1 MVFAVFVELAGCAVQ
16 GEQYVFACFV
26 ACGFG
31 CFDDQLQR
39 FFVAVQV
46 RCETAFVADGS
57 WKAFAVTQFFQCV
70 ENFGAATQGFAERF
84 CADGHNHEFLD
95 VQAVVGMFAAVDNV
109 HHWNRQSHWACAT
122 QVTIQR
128 QACIFSGC
136 ACYGHRN
143 GQGGVGTQ
151 VTFVFR
157 TVQFD
162 HDLVD
167 IRLFVGIDTD
177 EGLRD
182 LVVDVVNGFQY
193 AFAQVTGFV
202 AVTQFQSFFLA
213 G

>member
-1 MVFAVFVELAGCAVQ
+1 
-16 GEQYVFACFV
+16 
-26 ACGFG
+26 
-31 CFDDQLQR
+31 
-39 FFVAVQV
+39 
-46 RCETAFVADGS
+46 
-57 WKAFAVTQFFQCV
+57 
-70 ENFGAATQGFAERF
+70 
-84 CADGHNHEFLD
+84 
-95 VQAVVGMFAAVDNV
+95 MFAAVDNV
-109 HHWNRQSHWACAT
+109 HHRNRQSHWASAA

-128 QACIFSGC
+128 QACIFSGR

-143 GQGGVGTQ
+143 GQSSIGTQ
-151 VTFVFR
+151 VAFVFR

-202 AVTQFQSFFLA
+202 AVTQFQSFFLT